1 MTFLFASRRR
11 WRGSEQWLLNKLVT
25 EFGAVEVTGTSLGW
39 ERERVLV
46 EAGWYGELAE
56 GGDQPGEPD
65 SDLRTIVAPPA
76 ASSAVQDPL
85 FREEA
90 A

>member
-1 MTFLFASRRR
+1 VTFLFASRRR

-25 EFGAVEVTGTSLGW
+25 EFDAVEVTGLSAF
-39 ERERVLV
+39 ERAKRV
-46 EAGWYGELAE
+46 YGTGLAE
-56 GGDQPGEPD
+56 GEP
-65 SDLRTIVAPPA
+65 SREERSAKTGPSLS

-85 FREEA
+85 FAQEPEA